1 MFVINVWKKKGKRD
15 FIICFFICLYYIIKM
30 WKKVR
35 KMVNIGIFMKDKS
48 VVMYIMVLYGVEY
61 YFWNGI
67 L

>member
-1 MFVINVWKKKGKRD
+1 MFEKKSKRD
-15 FIICFFICLYYIIKM
+15 FIICIFICLYYIIKM

-35 KMVNIGIFMKDKS
+35 KMVNIGIFMKEKS

>member
-1 MFVINVWKKKGKRD
+1 
-15 FIICFFICLYYIIKM
+15 
-30 WKKVR
+30 
-35 KMVNIGIFMKDKS
+35 MVNIGIFMKDKS